1 MPHINVSGVDL
12 HYVDEGEGKPVFFLH
27 GNAGSGRVWR
37 KITPE
42 FKKRYRVIAHDRQ
55 GFGESE
61 KTETGDFSPRGFA
74 GELARLMDA
83 LGVEKAHVCGLSL
96 GGMIAQC
103 FALDYPER
111 VDGLVLVGTM
121 PDRTGRNVP
130 ETLAELERD
139 GWPAVAERLIHHW
152 FRPGSDEADI
162 AEAYEI
168 ALQSPQKMRELT
180 VTALETFDIEAELS
194 HIKAPTLILNGET
207 DITNVMGHAKIMNEG
222 IPGSRLIRI
231 PDCGHLIPIERPEA
245 FCRHTLGF
253 LAEVDAAP

>member
-12 HYVDEGEGKPVFFLH
+12 HYVDEGAGKPVFFLH

-37 KITPE
+37 KVTPE

-61 KTETGDFSPRGFA
+61 KKETGDFSPRGFA

-83 LGVEKAHVCGLSL
+83 LGVERAHVCGLSM

-103 FALDYPER
+103 FALDYPDR

-139 GWPAVAERLIHHW
+139 GWPAVADRLVSTT
-152 FRPGSDEADI
+152 GSGRAQMRRTSRRRMRSRSSRRKNS
-162 AEAYEI
+162 ANSRS
-168 ALQSPQKMRELT
+168 QRSGRSTSRRNSP
-180 VTALETFDIEAELS
+180 A
-194 HIKAPTLILNGET
+194 
-207 DITNVMGHAKIMNEG
+207 
-222 IPGSRLIRI
+222 SRRQ
-231 PDCGHLIPIERPEA
+231 RSS
-245 FCRHTLGF
+245 
-253 LAEVDAAP
+253 